1 MVGCMLKQ
9 IITNILQS
17 KRSRDVVWHSSAGLT
32 ATLHF
37 QQNTKHLELEY
48 QYSGD

>member
-1 MVGCMLKQ
+1 MLKQ
-9 IITNILQS
+9 IITNIFTKQS

-48 QYSGD
+48 QYSSD